1 MAPRTQQQVSACAFA
16 CWTHWWCCLKRKRP
30 RIATAASLGKLTV
43 GYEAPVASLL
53 ARWYVLTRV
62 ASLAAAICI
71 CIINVGCGDDRAS
84 ARRSGDAVPSRTAA
98 PERSRDPAS
107 ASRSD
112 TRAGAGHRG
121 RLPFSFSP
129 PRRFIHG
136 RAAGAIVAS
145 LLLDRRNAILISRF
159 GSGAPTGE
167 ELQAAIQRKL
177 TEAGSNVRAWLE
189 RHAGGPDLVAI
200 NLSDFSTSNQVA
212 GRRVAVRR
220 LYFSA
225 GNTIWEVSCQYTREG
240 RKRVLAG
247 CAHIASSL
255 RAR

>member
-1 MAPRTQQQVSACAFA
+1 MVARRHV
-16 CWTHWWCCLKRKRP
+16 LK
-30 RIATAASLGKLTV
+30 RIATV
-43 GYEAPVASLL
+43 
-53 ARWYVLTRV
+53 
-62 ASLAAAICI
+62 AAAACVCI
-71 CIINVGCGDDRAS
+71 VVDVGCGDDGAS
-84 ARRSGDAVPSRTAA
+84 SRRSGDAAPSTTEA
-98 PERSRDPAS
+98 PERSQDPAS
-107 ASRSD
+107 SRKSD
-112 TRAGAGHRG
+112 AGAGADDRA

-129 PRRFIHG
+129 PRRFIRG

-177 TEAGSNVRAWLE
+177 TEAGSDLRATLE
-189 RHAGGPDLVAI
+189 RHAGGPDIVAI
-200 NLSDFSTSNQVA
+200 HLSEFSTSNQVA
-212 GRRVAVRR
+212 GRPVAARR

-225 GNTIWEVSCQYTREG
+225 GNTIWELSCQYTREG

-247 CAHIASSL
+247 CAHVASSL